1 MYGVT
6 RELAKAPDTLDGWYA
21 LHSLYRVDW
30 PRWLALPDERR
41 EAALAQASSRMGEE
55 AALQERHLGDS
66 GHYWVLG
73 HKADLMLIHLRPT
86 LDELADVENAWAHLD
101 LGDFLVPAYSY
112 LSVVELST
120 HGGAPRGEEAQEQ
133 AERALRARLEPDLP
147 ASRYACFYP
156 MSKLRGEERTWYMLD
171 AAARRDLM
179 RSHGLIGRGY
189 AGRVQQIITGS
200 MGLDDWE
207 WGVDLFS
214 DDPLQFKKIIYEM
227 RFDEV
232 SAVYALFGSFFVGIR
247 IDPGVL
253 RRYLATER
261 GGAQK

>member
-6 RELAKAPDTLDGWYA
+6 CKVGKAPETLDGWLC

-30 PRWLALPDERR
+30 PRWQALAPSER
-41 EAALAQASSRMGEE
+41 EARMGE
-55 AALQERHLGDS
+55 ADALMAQDREIGDGQRGSS

-73 HKADLMLIHLRPT
+73 HKADLMGVHFRPK
-86 LDELADVENAWAHLD
+86 LEELAAVENAWARSAV
-101 LGDFLVPAYSY
+101 GSFLLPTYSY

-120 HGGAPRGEEAQEQ
+120 HTAAPRSEEAQRE
-133 AERALRARLEPDLP
+133 AEAALRERLEPDVP
-147 ASRYACFYP
+147 DSRYICFYP
-156 MSKLRGEERTWYMLD
+156 MSKLRSERQNWYMLD

-179 RSHGLIGRGY
+179 RSHGAIGRSY
-189 AGRVQQIITGS
+189 AGRVRQIITGS

-207 WGVDLFS
+207 WGVDLFA

-232 SAVYALFGSFFVGIR
+232 SAVYALFGSFFVGTR
-247 IDPGVL
+247 LEAGDL
-253 RRYLATER
+253 RRYLAM
-261 GGAQK
+261 A